1 MLYYKNLAYFTEIPQ
16 IHTKRRGAKILSG
29 YDLPMEDLHTSS
41 LEYFWVAEDKNQVIG
56 VCGIDYSNHVGL
68 VRSLAVDKQAQRK
81 GIGKKLYEIVEGDAR
96 NRGILRLYLLTTT
109 AERYF
114 ERLGYEIIERDIAPI
129 PIKQSNQFSSLCP
142 QSAILMQKS
151 LSEANG
157 RKAFD
162 SGLFCA
168 ESVLAVVVEHY

>member
-1 MLYYKNLAYFTEIPQ
+1 LLYYKNLAYFTEIPQ

-81 GIGKKLYEIVEGDAR
+81 GSGRSSMKLLKVMP
-96 NRGILRLYLLTTT
+96 GIEEYCG
-109 AERYF
+109 F
-114 ERLGYEIIERDIAPI
+114 I
-129 PIKQSNQFSSLCP
+129 C
-142 QSAILMQKS
+142 
-151 LSEANG
+151 
-157 RKAFD
+157 
-162 SGLFCA
+162 
-168 ESVLAVVVEHY
+168 